1 MEGVVDLAAI
11 DAYLAFHH
19 GKESPVVAILAMYD
33 TFDRGCEK
41 SGTRIVCCALALY
54 VWLVSHLFFQEGRKN
69 QDSIFM
75 RRMSKCSL
83 DGNKGLY

>member
-1 MEGVVDLAAI
+1 MVPSL
-11 DAYLAFHH
+11 
-19 GKESPVVAILAMYD
+19 
-33 TFDRGCEK
+33 
-41 SGTRIVCCALALY
+41 
-54 VWLVSHLFFQEGRKN
+54 EGRKN